1 MMPDL
6 QRQLDELRRR
16 LAALADQPDPVTLA
30 EVERSARALLGDARN
45 TPYEDAAR
53 QLFAEVAQL
62 SSPAN
67 AAAAQLRTLLPR
79 ARIRLEMA
87 GGDDDIDQAVDLL
100 AEALMLDPAH
110 EETLRLL
117 DEAAAHNPQA
127 ARRVRDILARHGIR
141 RPLNAPAARTGDQ
154 PRQTPPPAPPSAAS
168 SGQMPPPA
176 APRAA
181 VEPPAAPE
189 APRPAAGPSDLDALL
204 SEMTQAYYAGDYQM
218 VVDLATRVLNQYPG
232 NATAL
237 EYRQKAEDNI
247 IRGVVPD
254 HRIPFD
260 ARVSY
265 NRANSLVRAGNYDE
279 AERLYR
285 EARDIA
291 ERAGILSWKD
301 AERALLDIQ
310 DLSLARRMIGDGDRA
325 LAADDWSGALEKY
338 EGALRVVANDP
349 QASERIDKVRRIQA
363 EAESIAVQLSM
374 LGGTLTEQVST
385 IGTLQAALARVR
397 QLLPNSARLANL
409 ADQIAARASAL
420 KTQITEQARLALD
433 RATASPSLDE
443 TIALSGEAVTLLEQA
458 LKLDPTDSSLNSA
471 LMSARAAASDA
482 QRARQV
488 IERAASLV
496 AQNFDADLIQARSM
510 LAGLMDYAQDSRYR
524 TVVSDLLTRFVERA
538 VAALEEGDIDEAA
551 ALMES
556 AREEPF
562 NILGRRAEIAR
573 VETQIRQ
580 MRQAA
585 RLRLAGAIGGGI
597 VVLLLAL
604 LLTRPVWEPIVN
616 PPPTATPTPTFTPSA
631 TFTPSDTPTP
641 TETFTPTWT
650 PSVTPTNTFT
660 ATPTFTPTATF
671 TPSATFTP
679 TDTPT
684 ATPTPLILCLVIN
697 VTGENRFVRAEPT
710 TASTQIAVLPPARI
724 ANVIEQQRNAA
735 GELWFRIEYTVDGS
749 RIIGWTRADNVQQA
763 TECPD
768 FPG

>member
-1 MMPDL
+1 MPDL

-16 LAALADQPDPVTLA
+16 AAALAAEPDAVTLA
-30 EVERSARALLGDARN
+30 EVERAARALLGDARN
-45 TPYEDAAR
+45 TPYEEAAR
-53 QLFAEVAQL
+53 QLFAEIAQL

-67 AAAAQLRTLLPR
+67 AAAVQLRTLLPR
-79 ARIRLEMA
+79 ARIRIEMA
-87 GGDDDIDQAVDLL
+87 GDDDDIDQAIDLL
-100 AEALMLDPAH
+100 AEAIILDPAN
-110 EETLRLL
+110 EDTLRLL

-127 ARRVRDILARHGIR
+127 GRRVQDLLARHGIR
-141 RPLNAPAARTGDQ
+141 RTLSAPAAQTGDQ
-154 PRQTPPPAPPSAAS
+154 PRQPAPPKVSTHETPAAS
-168 SGQMPPPA
+168 TPRPA
-176 APRAA
+176 PESRSVSEVPRAA
-181 VEPPAAPE
+181 
-189 APRPAAGPSDLDALL
+189 AGSSDLDAML
-204 SEMTQAYYAGDYQM
+204 SEMTQAYYAGDYQA
-218 VVDLATRVLNQYPG
+218 VVDTATRVLNQYPG

-325 LAADDWSGALEKY
+325 LAADDWNGALQQY

-349 QASERIDKVRRIQA
+349 QASERIDKVRRIQSD
-363 EAESIAVQLSM
+363 AESISVQLSM
-374 LGGTLTEQVST
+374 LGGTLTEQVAT
-385 IGTLQAALARVR
+385 MGTLQAALARVR
-397 QLLPNSARLANL
+397 QLLPNSGRLSNL
-409 ADQIAARASAL
+409 ADQMAARSAAL

-443 TIALSGEAVTLLEQA
+443 SVALSGEAVSLLEQGI
-458 LKLDPTDSSLNSA
+458 KLDPADSA
-471 LMSARAAASDA
+471 LNGSLMAAKAAASDA

-538 VAALEEGDIDEAA
+538 VAALEDGDLDEAA

-573 VETQIRQ
+573 VETQIAQIR
-580 MRQAA
+580 RSG
-585 RLRLAGAIGGGI
+585 RLRLGGAIGGGI
-597 VVLLLAL
+597 IVLLLAL
-604 LLTRPVWEPIVN
+604 LLTRPVWEPIIN
-616 PPPTATPTPTFTPSA
+616 PPPTATPTATYTPSA
-631 TFTPSDTPTP
+631 TFTPSHTPTA
-641 TETFTPTWT
+641 TETHTPTWT
-650 PSVTPTNTFT
+650 PSVTPTHTYT

-671 TPSATFTP
+671 TASLTP
-679 TDTPT
+679 LPTETPT
-684 ATPTPLILCLVIN
+684 ATPTPLILCQVIN
-697 VTGENRFVRAEPT
+697 VTAENRFVRAEPT

-735 GELWFRIEYTVDGS
+735 GELWFRIEYSVDGS
-749 RIIGWTRADNVQQA
+749 RIIGWTRADNVEQA
-763 TECPD
+763 TDCPE